1 MDILFLETILNLKI
15 LTLLF
20 RIHIVFWNPV
30 GFQNIWFMIYVV
42 FKGDFI

>member
-15 LTLLF
+15 LTLF
-20 RIHIVFWNPV
+20 YRIHTVFWNPV
-30 GFQNIWFMIYVV
+30 GFQNIQLVFYVV